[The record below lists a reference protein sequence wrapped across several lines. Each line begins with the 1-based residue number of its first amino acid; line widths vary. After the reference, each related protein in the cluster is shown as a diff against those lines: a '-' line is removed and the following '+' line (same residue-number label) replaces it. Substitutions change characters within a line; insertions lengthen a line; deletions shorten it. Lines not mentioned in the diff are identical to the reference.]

1 MRSFSKTRPAD
12 PGAGTTGDYALVSGS
27 DDYRK
32 YKDVFAQT
40 ASKLIP
46 SGQCTAQD
54 FKERGGWIKS
64 TSHKGG
70 PVYFTYCGGMR
81 VQNRLYLNAA
91 TGEVFK

>member
-1 MRSFSKTRPAD
+1 M
-12 PGAGTTGDYALVSGS
+12 
-27 DDYRK
+27 
-32 YKDVFAQT
+32 
-40 ASKLIP
+40 
-46 SGQCTAQD
+46 
-54 FKERGGWIKS
+54 KS